1 MCGIIGYIGKKDAKN
16 IILKCLKLLE
26 YRGYDSSGIAL
37 NNGKRILCKKFAG
50 KLSVLDNH
58 LKKVDFPANCG
69 IGHVRWATHG
79 EPSDINA
86 HPHFSCDFAI
96 YIVHNGIIENFS
108 ELKAHLASRH
118 NFVSQTDSEVIAHIL
133 EEHYK
138 GQPFSAILEL
148 VKIIRGSYA
157 LGIIFKD
164 RPYELYGVRFYSPLV
179 VGIGKEE
186 YIISSDIQ
194 TLSGFTDQ
202 VYVLNNGEIAVIK
215 NNTLKIY
222 DFKGKEKKYKVEHIN
237 VEQLSLSRGK
247 YGYFTEKEIFE
258 QPVSVENFLSGIE
271 KSNDT
276 YKFIDAPRLDEYLMD
291 CNKVIVTGCGSA
303 YYAGIYLSYL
313 LDKYLN
319 VFSVPVVASELR
331 YYPKKVDE
339 RTLVIAIS
347 QSGETKDTITA
358 MEFARE
364 SKCKT
369 LSICNVLS
377 SSITRISEE
386 TIYIRAGAEIGVAA
400 TKTFVNQLVA
410 SFALV
415 NFWFYLHYHKYI
427 KNINCIKDIARKI
440 ENILRDHQL
449 IKKWA
454 RNLYDK
460 WHFFYL
466 GRGILYPVVLEGA
479 LKLKEIAYVHAEGY
493 PGGEMKHGPLALVN
507 QELPVLGVI
516 SQNELF
522 EKSYSNF
529 KEITARN
536 GLLHLLTDKFVDLV
550 PRKNQFIIPAI
561 DNILLPPVAVVP
573 LQLFALEVAKNR
585 GTEIDQPRNL
595 AKSVTVE

>member
-1 MCGIIGYIGKKDAKN
+1 MCGIIGYTGKKDAKN

-58 LKKVDFPANCG
+58 LKKVNFPANSG

-108 ELKAHLASRH
+108 ELKADLASRH

-138 GQPFSAILEL
+138 GQPLSAILEL